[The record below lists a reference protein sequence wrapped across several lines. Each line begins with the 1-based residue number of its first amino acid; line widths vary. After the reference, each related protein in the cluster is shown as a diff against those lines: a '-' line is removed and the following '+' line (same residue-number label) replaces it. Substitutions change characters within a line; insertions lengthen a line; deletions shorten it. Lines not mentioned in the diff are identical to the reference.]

1 MRERTDQIEVPISA
15 AIICISL
22 ILAFT
27 NSTFLSAFT
36 SLIWA
41 IVSYP
46 VNAALTWVLTKTGL
60 YTLSRELAAR
70 AITLKDMDRK
80 KTAMM
85 KANAMRE
92 KIERRGPLHGMRQL
106 KGMMELGLGEVEG
119 VELREV
125 LGNGNGNGGVM
136 CDVESGVSSRS
147 ESRIYSPRL

>member
-1 MRERTDQIEVPISA
+1 LRERTDQIEVPISA

-60 YTLSRELAAR
+60 YTLSRELATR

-92 KIERRGPLHGMRQL
+92 KIEQRGLRDLHGMRQL
-106 KGMMELGLGEVEG
+106 RGMMELGVREVEG

-125 LGNGNGNGGVM
+125 LGSGNGGVM